1 MSSSVIAGDDSAGDL
16 MSGDS
21 SPARRPL
28 ELIHLF
34 SFFWFCC
41 RDHWPGARST
51 REREAGVL
59 PKFAFKRCF
68 HVFTAFLGRRTAGKT
83 CLPARESP
91 FAKPPAAD
99 SLGRRSMSCS
109 VPRFFRELFPNGF
122 GVKR

>member
-1 MSSSVIAGDDSAGDL
+1 MSFSGIARNGSAGDL

-21 SPARRPL
+21 SPARCPI

-41 RDHWPGARST
+41 RDHWPGTTST

-59 PKFAFKRCF
+59 PKFAFKRF
-68 HVFTAFLGRRTAGKT
+68 FLVFTGVTAFLGRRTAGNT

-91 FAKPPAAD
+91 LRSQHRARSSFPLPKGCPLPLRLPPQ
-99 SLGRRSMSCS
+99 
-109 VPRFFRELFPNGF
+109 N
-122 GVKR
+122 